1 MVKKIKKNEGRIYS
15 IIGLICGI
23 IGLIVAPVIFGPV
36 ALILGLIARKKGD
49 KKFGLWVAILGGLD
63 IVLSIIIFI
72 YLLSILPSYLSTAPA

>member
-1 MVKKIKKNEGRIYS
+1 MIKKVRKNEGRIYS

-23 IGLIVAPVIFGPV
+23 MGIIILPVIFGPA

-63 IVLSIIIFI
+63 IILAIIIILF
-72 YLLSILPSYLSTAPA
+72 LLSLIPYASTITA